1 MFVPKLRSSLFF
13 KVTSFVQLAVLS
25 TFFIVP
31 SVVVHAQTFSVFSLP
46 KPGTMVTTSEK
57 FIPPLLKGISLHKEN
72 PLVFD
77 FIIDPGNAQLSSD
90 AVQSEGQKLIKYF
103 LASLTIP
110 EDDLWVNLSPYEN
123 NKIIPPAFGQTEMGR
138 DLLAQDYILKQLSAS
153 LIYPEK
159 DLGKSFWDR
168 VYQKAQAKY
177 GTTDIPMTTF
187 NKVWIIPDKA
197 VILETDDTAYVV
209 RSRLKVLME
218 QDYIALDQN
227 RADEVLGTSR
237 LSEQDVNQVSSISS
251 EVVREIIIP
260 EIEREVNEGKNFSQ
274 LRQIYNSLILANWFK
289 DNLKEN
295 ILNQVY
301 SDQAKILGVD
311 VEDKTDKEKIYQHY
325 LSAYRQGVFNYIKE
339 DLEPS
344 TGEAIPRKY
353 FSGGAKLGG
362 LEMRQAEV
370 RLRAEPG
377 EDPRAVLR
385 DAGEQSGSIETPVV
399 RITGALAGVRN
410 GPDQAMLSD
419 QDKKLLQ
426 NQKPEVVRD
435 VITRFDAKAAGSVD
449 SLTDLRMLQARMDL
463 GIQRFD
469 TAMRDQVNSLITETI
484 QNQIERYRSQ
494 GMAVTSNSAW
504 QAEAQTA
511 RSLVSNAQE
520 FDVADVQVIETDR
533 VTFGVAVSG
542 GKLFIERPL
551 LDNTPSD
558 TAENFDQRTRFLI
571 RAISPSIFE
580 GDVNAYN
587 YALSRFPQQVSGLY
601 SSEQAMPQVVMQ
613 KVRDNLLGYLNPQQA
628 ESFRQSLNDARRRID
643 PNAVEIVSVIEPSA
657 DTINKTEQ
665 LYNALNLYIYMDAS
679 RRLDGTKSDKN
690 VRLEFA
696 FAADPATTAHFL
708 TAGTIAMLITDA
720 KFGGFDPTTRDYR
733 KAYLERTYA
742 TRLGLTRDV
751 AREVF
756 GGLIDVLANTPST
769 KDTNGEGRQHQY
781 LIDEVDSGR
790 IFDLDGIQYLA
801 GEDHFLSFARD
812 KKTSQVSF
820 KRITEQNIGDF
831 EAYALLP
838 GYQRLI
844 QMLVNEDG
852 LDVVPEK
859 HRSLIQGIANGSLE
873 VSDALKV
880 GAEFPDLDVF
890 AKVFLMLDDVV
901 VRIQNKYGES
911 RAKEFREKFNYG
923 VVITPRE
930 VPQYT
935 DRTRAAILKSG
946 GISFTWGVEG
956 PGADISS
963 TNIRKGL
970 TQLLKS
976 GELNLNEFYGLFRMS
991 LERILV
997 DSAYQKHL
1005 LRIGKMQT
1013 GESVEQMVPVDSF
1026 ASERERQ
1033 QQNLARFQENVAAA
1047 FPGAVVRETS
1057 SESKTDFGIEVG
1069 GVPIVAISRTVTS
1082 QYNDGKGYGSP
1093 EDVVTYNVTSQ
1104 PNVEPSRVA
1113 AVEAAFK
1120 EFSKTP
1126 SAEITTT
1133 FVRDSAI
1140 RADLYGSS
1148 SSFEQRDW
1156 TADERFSRVASVIP
1170 ELRSQS
1176 QRVDLTERGV
1186 RAILQGQIQSGDVN
1200 YVLRGLEILDVFDRE
1215 EALRTLD
1222 REGVIPT
1229 ALSGL
1234 SYDAFQNSIQN
1245 PAENQRSAVTDLLSV
1260 NQRTRDIIQQ
1270 IDAQRDTNVSLFTP
1284 GADGQLSSEGSRVMA
1299 DLTRQL
1305 NAVNKLWALL
1315 AGIVNPGVV
1324 VEEADTVLTGLI
1336 PSQNL
1341 VVAANTQAAAARF
1354 SQNVQGQLESSG
1366 IVDQNPG
1373 GIDLN
1378 PANLKIEIN
1387 KENGGVNVEFD
1398 PKLLEEIRQQ
1408 GIEGF
1413 IPVIINVQPMESAL
1427 PLLSQNAQPS
1437 ESATSNI

>member
-31 SVVVHAQTFSVFSLP
+31 SGVVHAQTFSVFSLP
-46 KPGTMVTTSEK
+46 KPGTMVTASEK

-90 AVQSEGQKLIKYF
+90 AVQQEGQKLIKYF

-123 NKIIPPAFGQTEMGR
+123 NKIIPPAFGETEMGR

-218 QDYIALDQN
+218 QDYIALNQN
-227 RADEVLGTSR
+227 RADEVLGTNR
-237 LSEQDVNQVSSISS
+237 LNDEDVNQVSSISS

-311 VEDKTDKEKIYQHY
+311 VEDKSDKEKIYQHY

-339 DLEPS
+339 DLEPT

-362 LEMRQAEV
+362 PEMREAEV
-370 RLRAEPG
+370 RLKAEPG
-377 EDPRAVLR
+377 QDPRAVLR
-385 DAGEQSGSIETPVV
+385 NAGEQSSSIETPVV

-410 GPDQAMLSD
+410 GPDKAMLSD

-426 NQKPEVVRD
+426 NQKPEIVRD
-435 VITRFDAKAAGSVD
+435 VISRFDAKAAGAVD

-469 TAMRDQVNSLITETI
+469 TSMRDQVTNLITETVRS
-484 QNQIERYRSQ
+484 QIERYRSQ
-494 GMAVTSNSAW
+494 GVAVTSSNAW
-504 QAEAQTA
+504 QNETQTA
-511 RSLVSNAQE
+511 RSLITNAQD
-520 FDVADVQVIETDR
+520 FDTADVQVIETDR
-533 VTFGVAVSG
+533 VTFGAAVSD

-551 LDNTPSD
+551 LDRTPADSVD
-558 TAENFDQRTRFLI
+558 NFNQRTRFLI
-571 RAISPSIFE
+571 RAISPSILE
-580 GDVNAYN
+580 GDVTAYN
-587 YALSRFPQQVSGLY
+587 YALRNFPQQIGRLY
-601 SSEQAMPQVVMQ
+601 PSEQAMPHVVMQ
-613 KVRDNLLGYLNPQQA
+613 KVRDNLLGYLDPQQA
-628 ESFRQSLNDARRRID
+628 ESFRKSLNDARRRID

-679 RRLDGTKSDKN
+679 RRLDGAKSDKN

-756 GGLIDVLANTPST
+756 GGLIDVLANTPAT

-820 KRITEQNIGDF
+820 KKITEQNIGDF
-831 EAYALLP
+831 EAYAMLP

-859 HRSLIQGIANGSLE
+859 HRSFIQGIADGSLK

-901 VRIQNKYGES
+901 VRIQNKYGEA
-911 RAKEFREKFNYG
+911 RANEFREKFNYG

-935 DRTRAAILKSG
+935 DKTRAAILKSG

-991 LERILV
+991 LERILI
-997 DSAYQKHL
+997 DPAYQKHL

-1013 GESVEQMVPVDSF
+1013 GESVEELVPVDSF
-1026 ASERERQ
+1026 ASERERH

-1069 GVPIVAISRTVTS
+1069 GVPMVAISRTVTS
-1082 QYNDGKGYGSP
+1082 QYIDGKGSP
-1093 EDVVTYNVTSQ
+1093 EDIVTYNVTSQ

-1120 EFSKTP
+1120 EFSTTP

-1148 SSFEQRDW
+1148 SLFEGQDW
-1156 TADERFSRVASVIP
+1156 TANPRFDGVASVIP
-1170 ELRSQS
+1170 ELRSRS
-1176 QRVDLTERGV
+1176 QRVNVTERGV
-1186 RAILQGQIQSGDVN
+1186 TAILQGQIQSGN
-1200 YVLRGLEILDVFDRE
+1200 LIYVLRGLELLDV
-1215 EALRTLD
+1215 AD
-1222 REGVIPT
+1222 REGALRALDQEGLIPS

-1234 SYDAFQNSIQN
+1234 SYDAFQNAIQN
-1245 PAENQRSAVTDLLSV
+1245 PTGNQRSAVADLLSV
-1260 NQRTRDIIQQ
+1260 NQRTQDIVRQ
-1270 IDAQRDTNVSLFTP
+1270 IETQRDTNASLFIP
-1284 GADGQLSSEGSRVMA
+1284 GSDGQLSSEGSRVKA

-1341 VVAANTQAAAARF
+1341 VRTANIQEAADRF
-1354 SQNVQGQLESSG
+1354 ADAVQGQLRSSG
-1366 IVDQNPG
+1366 TVAENPG

-1398 PKLLEEIRQQ
+1398 PQLLEQIRQQ

-1427 PLLSQNAQPS
+1427 PLFSQNVQPS
-1437 ESATSNI
+1437 EFATSNI